1 MGSVDRS
8 RHKRGLH
15 NIPSRLTTDS
25 TGRSRAAIEAGEMK
39 GGRWPRQQTAGT
51 TLRLTGTASPNA
63 SRRGRD
69 DSAWNLEKSAG
80 HDQPAA
86 RFVRQ
91 AARTGQDRSKC
102 ARRRKRE
109 TKASEPSE
117 PPPSRRS
124 SGEQWRC
131 ASMTPLARWMIST
144 RTVPTGPSM
153 SKAAPAGCKSR
164 SGLPPGQIEPTHPR
178 SNSDDDGRES
188 RRA

>member
-1 MGSVDRS
+1 MSSVDRLAN
-8 RHKRGLH
+8 KRGLH
-15 NIPSRLTTDS
+15 NIPSRLTKDS

-80 HDQPAA
+80 HDQLAA

-124 SGEQWRC
+124 SGEQSLC
-131 ASMTPLARWMIST
+131 ASMTPLARWMISA
-144 RTVPTGPSM
+144 RTVPTGLSI
-153 SKAAPAGCKSR
+153 AR
-164 SGLPPGQIEPTHPR
+164 
-178 SNSDDDGRES
+178 GRTGGTQV
-188 RRA
+188 

>member
-51 TLRLTGTASPNA
+51 TLWLTGTASPNA

-80 HDQPAA
+80 HDQLAA
-86 RFVRQ
+86 RSARQ
-91 AARTGQDRSKC
+91 TTGTGQDRSQC
-102 ARRRKRE
+102 ARLRKGDEGLASHPNRR
-109 TKASEPSE
+109 
-117 PPPSRRS
+117 RR
-124 SGEQWRC
+124 GARAENTGRVHEC
-131 ASMTPLARWMIST
+131 PLPRWMIST
-144 RTVPTGPSM
+144 RTVPAGLSM
-153 SKAAPAGCKSR
+153 SKGRTGGLKSR
-164 SGLPPGQIEPTHPR
+164 SGLRTGQIEPLILDRIVTTTVL
-178 SNSDDDGRES
+178 SLV
-188 RRA
+188 A